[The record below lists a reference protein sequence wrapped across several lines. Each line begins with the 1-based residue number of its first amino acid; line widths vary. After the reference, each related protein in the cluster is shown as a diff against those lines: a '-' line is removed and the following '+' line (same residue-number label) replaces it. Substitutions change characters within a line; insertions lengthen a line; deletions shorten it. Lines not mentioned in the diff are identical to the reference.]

1 MVLNLGANSPKKSA
15 EYFPSIPVGST
26 ISGKTMSLMCVHMC
40 SAAKLCLTLWD
51 PMDCSPPGSCPWDFP
66 GKNTGVGSRSLLQ
79 GIFPTQGLNLRLLPW
94 QMNSLLLSHWEA
106 HMLLT
111 PHSKPGVDTEEGE
124 PDFFLQITG
133 PFLFSADE
141 N

>member
-1 MVLNLGANSPKKSA
+1 MDVLVLCCAVLSCSVVSDSVTTWTVAHQAPLSMGNLQARILEWVAMPFYRESSQPRSSA
-15 EYFPSIPVGST
+15 
-26 ISGKTMSLMCVHMC
+26 LQ
-40 SAAKLCLTLWD
+40 
-51 PMDCSPPGSCPWDFP
+51 MD
-66 GKNTGVGSRSLLQ
+66 
-79 GIFPTQGLNLRLLPW
+79 
-94 QMNSLLLSHWEA
+94 SLLLSHWEA